1 MNCFITRKE
10 EAMEVLYERC
20 CGLDVHKNTV
30 VACVMITPATG
41 RVKKTVRTFGT
52 TTAEILALRDWIDAQ
67 QVSHLALEST
77 GIFWRPLYNLLEDG
91 HTVILVNAHHMK
103 SVPGRKTDVK
113 DSEWIADL
121 LRHGLLKAS
130 FIPPKPIRN
139 VRDLMRYR
147 KSLVYMRTAEINRLQ
162 KVLETANIKLASVAT
177 NVLGQSGRQ
186 MIEALIEGEDDPQ
199 TLTDLALGK
208 LRAKLPQL
216 QKALEGRVE
225 AHHRLLL
232 KQILAH
238 IDFLEQQMEQ
248 LLAEIEVRMAPF
260 KEFLD
265 LLMTIPGI
273 QLLTALTIL
282 SEIGVD
288 LTSFPSAKHFASW
301 IGVCPGNKK
310 SAGKQ
315 LSGQT
320 TKGNVYLRA
329 ALAEVC
335 WCLSRMK
342 DNYLSAQFHRFA
354 RRMVKPKAALATSHS
369 IAVIVYHVLTK
380 KKPYQDLG
388 PTYLDSLDG
397 ERMRKQAVRRL
408 EALGYAV
415 SLAPKEVNA

>member
-1 MNCFITRKE
+1 MKERE

-20 CGLDVHKNTV
+20 CGLDVHKKTV
-30 VACVMITPATG
+30 VACVMITSPNG
-41 RVKKTVRTFGT
+41 RVNKTIRTFGT
-52 TTAEILALRDWIDAQ
+52 ATAELLALRDWIDAQ

-77 GIFWRPLYNLLEDG
+77 GIFWRPLYNLLEEG
-91 HTVILVNAHHMK
+91 HTIILVNAHHIK

-130 FIPPKPIRN
+130 FIPPKPFRD

-147 KSLVYMRTAEINRLQ
+147 KSLVYTRTAEINRLQ
-162 KVLETANIKLASVAT
+162 KVLETANIKLASVAS

-199 TLTDLALGK
+199 VLSDLALGK

-232 KQILAH
+232 RQILEH
-238 IDFLEQQMEQ
+238 VDFLEQQMEQ
-248 LLAEIEVRMAPF
+248 LLTEIEARLAPF
-260 KEFLD
+260 KECLD

-282 SEIGVD
+282 CEVGID
-288 LTSFPSAKHFASW
+288 LSSFPSDKHFASW

-310 SAGKQ
+310 SAGKR
-315 LSGQT
+315 LSGQA

-342 DNYLSAQFHRFA
+342 DNALSTRHHRFA
-354 RRMVKPKAALATSHS
+354 RRMIKPKAAVATSHRL
-369 IAVIVYHVLTK
+369 AVIVYHVLK
-380 KKPYQDLG
+380 KRKPYQDLG
-388 PTYLDSLDG
+388 PTYLDSFDE
-397 ERMRKQAVRRL
+397 ERMKKQAVRRL
-408 EALGYAV
+408 EALGYEV
-415 SLAPKEVNA
+415 SLAPKEVSA

>member
-1 MNCFITRKE
+1 
-10 EAMEVLYERC
+10 MEVLYERC

-30 VACVMITPATG
+30 VACMMITPLNG

-52 TTAEILALRDWIDAQ
+52 TTAEILALRDWVDEQ

-91 HTVILVNAHHMK
+91 HTILLVNAHHIK

-121 LRHGLLKAS
+121 FRHGLLKAS
-130 FIPPKPIRN
+130 FIPPRPFRD

-186 MIEALIEGEDDPQ
+186 MIEALIEGENDPQ
-199 TLTDLALGK
+199 ALTDLALGK

-216 QKALEGRVE
+216 QKALQGRVE

-232 KQILAH
+232 KEIIAH
-238 IDFLEQQMEQ
+238 IDFLEQQMEH
-248 LLAEIEVRMAPF
+248 LLEEIEARMSPF
-260 KEFLD
+260 KEALD
-265 LLMTIPGI
+265 LLMSIPGI
-273 QLLTALTIL
+273 QVLTALTIL
-282 SEIGVD
+282 SEVGID
-288 LTSFPSAKHFASW
+288 LSSFPSDKHFASW
-301 IGVCPGNKK
+301 IGVCPGNKE
-310 SAGKQ
+310 SAGKR

-329 ALAEVC
+329 ALAEVS

-342 DNYLSAQFHRFA
+342 ENYLSSQHRHFA
-354 RRMVKPKAALATSHS
+354 RRMIKPKAAVATSHS
-369 IAVIVYHVLTK
+369 VAVIVYHVLTK
-380 KKPYQDLG
+380 KKPSQDLG
-388 PTYLDSLDG
+388 PTYLDTLDG
-397 ERMRKQAVRRL
+397 ERMKKQALRRL
-408 EALGYAV
+408 DTLGYEV
-415 SLAPKEVNA
+415 SLTPKEVNA

>member
-1 MNCFITRKE
+1 LKAFWRS
-10 EAMEVLYERC
+10 L
-20 CGLDVHKNTV
+20 LLHL
-30 VACVMITPATG
+30 
-41 RVKKTVRTFGT
+41 RTFGT
-52 TTAEILALRDWIDAQ
+52 TTADILELRDWIDEL
-67 QVSHLALEST
+67 QVSHLAREST

-91 HTVILVNAHHMK
+91 HIIILVNAHHMK

-130 FIPPKPIRN
+130 FLPPKPFRD

-199 TLTDLALGK
+199 ALTDLALGK

-232 KQILAH
+232 KEIFAH
-238 IDFLEQQMEQ
+238 IDFLELQMEH

-260 KEFLD
+260 KESLD
-265 LLMTIPGI
+265 LLMSIPGI
-273 QLLTALTIL
+273 QLLTTLTIL
-282 SEIGVD
+282 SEVGIN
-288 LTSFPSAKHFASW
+288 LSSFPSDKQFASW
-301 IGVCPGNKK
+301 IGVCPGNKQ
-310 SAGKQ
+310 SAGKR

-342 DNYLSAQFHRFA
+342 DNYLSVQHHRFA
-354 RRMVKPKAALATSHS
+354 RRMVKPKAAVATSHS
-369 IAVIVYHVLTK
+369 LAVVVYHVLK
-380 KKPYQDLG
+380 KRKPYEDLG

-397 ERMRKQAVRRL
+397 EHMKKQAMRRL
-408 EALGYAV
+408 EAMGYEV
-415 SLAPKEVNA
+415 SLIPKEVGA